1 MAKKYSFG
9 KIEVKNNCFNDVAS
23 SDIGRFD
30 RKIFDLRKET
40 WFLYKI
46 LVLTTSFHEE
56 IRFVASP
63 G

>member
-1 MAKKYSFG
+1 MAKLKL
-9 KIEVKNNCFNDVAS
+9 KITALMMWHQVILAGSIE
-23 SDIGRFD
+23 
-30 RKIFDLRKET
+30 KIFDLRKET